1 MRIWVWNKSG
11 SSLEWALVCQ
21 LQESKIALQWHMEV
35 ERKREKVDFGYWH
48 SLCFSAESCIR
59 HIVIWMHGRFA
70 YAALHDVL
78 YCLYTNRLKSPF
90 QLIPSPL
97 FYINMR
103 MQASIQRGRE
113 IAPTHCLFTAIKPKK
128 HLCCILRHPWL
139 LWIEFASIFSLSL
152 IQYKSF
158 CYLYCFTARIV

>member
-78 YCLYTNRLKSPF
+78 YYLYTNRLKSPF

-103 MQASIQRGRE
+103 MQACIQRGRE
-113 IAPTHCLFTAIKPKK
+113 IALSISHPSPPPHIVYSPPHLAHTVSHAVKLTIGFLLFCQFISGRHCTL
-128 HLCCILRHPWL
+128 
-139 LWIEFASIFSLSL
+139 
-152 IQYKSF
+152 
-158 CYLYCFTARIV
+158 

>member
-113 IAPTHCLFTAIKPKK
+113 IALSISHPSPPPPYSLFPASFGAYSEPR
-128 HLCCILRHPWL
+128 CQSN
-139 LWIEFASIFSLSL
+139 LWLSL
-152 IQYKSF
+152 ILSV
-158 CYLYCFTARIV
+158 YLRTALQIVIE